1 MQTRTALKRLSKGQI
16 DVDRVSPG
24 GPLSQNAQWLIEF
37 YNKKEADT
45 KASQQRHDI
54 AAAMPAMEA
63 ARNKLSEV
71 LRDRVMPEDT
81 PIVSRFDAFSAVKD
95 ASRQNKNDQ
104 SLRKLALH
112 LERLWHKEPLGTL
125 TVGALSRLRTHYQD
139 MSPRSMVGEIVDTV
153 IPKVSFKTLPVA
165 KLTRVATQINTQA
178 DYDEAIVRNCLQGND
193 PISVRAR
200 TFICELVNRKTAA
213 QPIPNVK
220 PLVESK
226 AQNIKD
232 VSTDPSLTRKK
243 TTADRVVDRIVKD
256 AQESMDDP
264 PKAEKETDIEADV
277 EAEGADTQAAMGVEG
292 TGMLQ
297 IAEIIKAQDDMYKW
311 AAATGEAIP
320 KVAVAP
326 PGWEN
331 TVKEMKHKK
340 DISNP
345 FALSWFMHGK
355 GDKPHSKKSAKEE
368 KKDVGGAEF
377 EVKVNEQQDDQIKVP
392 DDGGKA
398 LKTAVSASN
407 PMVDDGMDHFPIHT
421 PELIKLASESIK
433 KIDKVPEWWL
443 GSMKEL
449 VAAVE
454 AGVKEAGKLPPALEK
469 FKKQPK
475 GKGEKKEDKK
485 PKFAHTQEAVEEK
498 LLAGVSYH
506 AAGLSIKVD
515 SDDTLAIVTKKG
527 SKKYAM
533 FDMDSAIKDFLY
545 LVGTEK
551 QSATPPPP
559 MFTVREGMRFIC
571 PGCGETNSYAM
582 PKMAAD
588 LTCGSCDVII
598 PSKVVASAFD
608 IGAAADEAVLVVYT
622 PVSSQDEFGE
632 KLVKAAEIINAD
644 SVGSSGCKAEVYAKD
659 VSVNKLAEVW
669 DYMVEAGF
677 QPIAQSGA
685 PAPSMPSASPVSAEG
700 EDEPLNGL
708 TEEPGMTEA
717 PGAPGATPGAPDAM
731 PDMGME
737 IGSPQWAD
745 NQVVQAAMMHYQHQ
759 GMDALDALVQF
770 KKDYATDQKDDAG
783 EPVPAQE
790 FDPMTVLQ
798 VAAEVFGID
807 LAQLQGQDYE
817 MGALAKKAQA
827 DIPTPGKIN
836 QQQPDAVQP
845 GKLGPDS
852 DNKDPGSYGAG
863 KPKSQRGSPPG
874 NFSDTGTEPDSD
886 NRDPG
891 KFKAPAPKVNH
902 PPTDQAGTSL
912 PAKGLGPDSD
922 TGDNSVTRK
931 METVSKQAPHN
942 MRSAHRGVLDGLSS
956 FKKQAQTDR
965 NEAYNLAM
973 QAVGESKLDPKI
985 GDYLESVALEWQGSN
1000 PDILQQLMDKQ
1011 VTQEYL
1017 LGYSVAQ
1024 MIMGRP
1030 DVYKQVKKMVEKSTS
1045 YTKGKT
1051 PATPP
1056 AAAPATPQAAPQA
1069 APSAPV
1075 QQ

>member
-24 GPLSQNAQWLIEF
+24 GPLSQNAQWLLDF
-37 YNKKEADT
+37 HSKREAEI
-45 KASQQRHDI
+45 KATQQRHDI

-63 ARNKLSEV
+63 ARAKLGEM

-81 PIVSRFDAFSAVKD
+81 PIVSRFDAFSVIKD
-95 ASRQNKNDQ
+95 ASKQNKNDQ

-139 MSPRSMVGEIVDTV
+139 MSPRSVVGEVVDTA

-165 KLTRVATQINTQA
+165 KLTRVAAQINTQQ
-178 DYDEAIVRNCLQGND
+178 DYDEAVVRNCLQGND

-200 TFICELVNRKTAA
+200 TFICELVNRKSAA
-213 QPIPNVK
+213 QSIPGVK
-220 PLVESK
+220 PLAEAKTQSVGGVSDGPALSK
-226 AQNIKD
+226 
-232 VSTDPSLTRKK
+232 RKRS
-243 TTADRVVDRIVKD
+243 TADRVIDRIQKE
-256 AQESMDDP
+256 AQEAA
-264 PKAEKETDIEADV
+264 PKKECTSDMEAEV
-277 EAEGADTQAAMGVEG
+277 EAESTDTQAAMGVEG

-297 IAEIIKAQDDMYKW
+297 IAEVLKAQDEMYRW
-311 AAATGEAIP
+311 ASTTGEGLP

-331 TVKEMKHKK
+331 TVKEMKGKK
-340 DISNP
+340 DVDNP
-345 FALSWFMHGK
+345 FALAWYMHGK
-355 GDKPHSKKSAKEE
+355 GNKPHSKKSAKED

-377 EVKVNEQQDDQIKVP
+377 EVKVNEQQDDQVKVP
-392 DDGGKA
+392 NDGGKA

-421 PELIKLASESIK
+421 PELAKLASESIK
-433 KIDKVPEWWL
+433 KVDKVPEWWL
-443 GSMKEL
+443 GSVKEL

-454 AGVKEAGKLPPALEK
+454 SGIKEAGKLPPALEK

-498 LLAGVSYH
+498 LLAGVPYH

-551 QSATPPPP
+551 QPIAPPPP

-582 PKMAAD
+582 PKTAAD

-598 PSKVVASAFD
+598 PSRVIASAFD

-622 PVSSQDEFGE
+622 PVPSQDEFGE
-632 KLVKAAEIINAD
+632 KLVKAAEIIGAD
-644 SVGSSGCKAEVYAKD
+644 SAGSSGCKAEVYAKD
-659 VSVNKLAEVW
+659 VSVEKLAEVW

-685 PAPSMPSASPVSAEG
+685 PSPSMPSASPIAAEG
-700 EDEPLNGL
+700 EDEMP
-708 TEEPGMTEA
+708 TEMPEEPGMAPEA
-717 PGAPGATPGAPDAM
+717 PMGTPDAM
-731 PDMGME
+731 PGME
-737 IGSPQWAD
+737 MGTGSPQWAD
-745 NQVVQAAMMHYQHQ
+745 TQVIQAAMMHYQHQ

-770 KKDYATDQKDDAG
+770 KKDYATEQKDEAG

-790 FDPMTVLQ
+790 FDPMAVLQ
-798 VAAEVFGID
+798 VAAQVFGID

-817 MGALAKKAQA
+817 MGALAKKAQS

-863 KPKSQRGSPPG
+863 KPKSQRGSPQG
-874 NFSDTGTEPDSD
+874 TFSETSTEPDSD

-902 PPTDQAGTSL
+902 PPTDQAGVSL

-931 METVSKQAPHN
+931 METVSKQAPHS
-942 MRSAHRGVLDGLSS
+942 MRSAQRGILDGVSS

-985 GDYLESVALEWQGSN
+985 SDYLESIALEWQGAN
-1000 PDILQQLMDKQ
+1000 ADILQQLMDKQ
-1011 VTQEYL
+1011 VSQEYL

-1056 AAAPATPQAAPQA
+1056 AAAPAAPQAAPAAPQA
-1069 APSAPV
+1069 APAAPV